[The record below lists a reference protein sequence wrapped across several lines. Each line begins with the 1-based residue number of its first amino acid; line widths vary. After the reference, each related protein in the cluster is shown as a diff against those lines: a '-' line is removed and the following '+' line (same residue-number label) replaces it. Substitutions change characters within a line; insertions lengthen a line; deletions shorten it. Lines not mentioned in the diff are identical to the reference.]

1 MIRTLLVIFAV
12 FALVFLAASC
22 QHPFAQGERLYETHC
37 ASCHMSDGKGLA
49 ALYPPLAGS
58 DYLKKH
64 AKQLPCIIRHGLSD
78 TISVNG
84 TIYEMPM
91 EGIKGLNETEIT
103 NICNYIYQAWGNNLG
118 TISLPG
124 TNQALQSCS
133 ADNK

>member
-64 AKQLPCIIRHGLSD
+64 SKQLPCIIRHGLSD

>member
-1 MIRTLLVIFAV
+1 MIRTLIVFFAVLVPVIFAG
-12 FALVFLAASC
+12 SC

-58 DYLKKH
+58 DYLKKN
-64 AKQLPCIIRHGLSD
+64 ADRLPCIIRHGISD

-103 NICNYIYQAWGNNLG
+103 NICNYIYQAWGNDLG
-118 TISLPG
+118 TISLPE
-124 TNQALQSCS
+124 TNRVLQSCAS
-133 ADNK
+133 DDR